1 MSSVHQIA
9 FGGRVRYGHNA
20 SRGLPDII
28 DEIGSTRGQVV
39 MVCDPH
45 VRAIGLIDGMVDD
58 LMDAGAAV
66 SVFDDITGDPKSTQV
81 DAAAEMIRSTAA
93 GAVVAVG
100 GGSSMDVGKMS
111 AAIAG
116 VEALAMAFSLG
127 QETLPSGRP
136 TLVCIPTTAGTGAEV
151 TRIAAYSD
159 PAGAKLWA
167 SGEAL
172 RADVAI
178 LDPLLTVGLP
188 PPLTAATGADVLVHA
203 IEACT
208 NREAQPMVD
217 PWALHAIR
225 LVAQQLPQAVARPDD
240 IEARGMMLIAAC
252 LAGLS
257 VDACGTGI
265 AHALGHALGAVGQVH
280 HGRAVALSLRV
291 ALPAN
296 AAAAPA
302 RHAEVARAMGHFGED
317 DDQLASFLASHFDA
331 FLRRIGIEI
340 SLAADGM
347 PSDSVDRVFAEAIQ
361 PENAPMREANCRDF
375 APEELRDLVRDLV
388 DAA

>member
-1 MSSVHQIA
+1 
-9 FGGRVRYGHNA
+9 
-20 SRGLPDII
+20 
-28 DEIGSTRGQVV
+28 
-39 MVCDPH
+39 
-45 VRAIGLIDGMVDD
+45 
-58 LMDAGAAV
+58 
-66 SVFDDITGDPKSTQV
+66 
-81 DAAAEMIRSTAA
+81 
-93 GAVVAVG
+93 
-100 GGSSMDVGKMS
+100 
-111 AAIAG
+111 
-116 VEALAMAFSLG
+116 
-127 QETLPSGRP
+127 
-136 TLVCIPTTAGTGAEV
+136 
-151 TRIAAYSD
+151 
-159 PAGAKLWA
+159 
-167 SGEAL
+167 
-172 RADVAI
+172 
-178 LDPLLTVGLP
+178 
-188 PPLTAATGADVLVHA
+188 
-203 IEACT
+203 
-208 NREAQPMVD
+208 
-217 PWALHAIR
+217 
-225 LVAQQLPQAVARPDD
+225 
-240 IEARGMMLIAAC
+240 MMLIAAC

-302 RHAEVARAMGHFGED
+302 RHADVARAMGYLGED

-347 PSDSVDRVFAEAIQ
+347 PSDSVDRVFAEAMQ